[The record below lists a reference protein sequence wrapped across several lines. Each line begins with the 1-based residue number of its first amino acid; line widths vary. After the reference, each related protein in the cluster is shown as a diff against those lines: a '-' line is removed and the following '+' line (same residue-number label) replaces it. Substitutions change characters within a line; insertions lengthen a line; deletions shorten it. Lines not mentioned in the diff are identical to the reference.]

1 MNITQRLL
9 LTFSLMSLALIS
21 LVIVTLSLLSG
32 FQSRFEYVQDNA
44 IPSIRDLNA
53 QVDKANALSLLLYKH
68 QSTTDNSYLPPI
80 EQDIA
85 KTLNEINELNEYY
98 LKNNVSENEENDK
111 RLTLAGFDSVKA
123 IRAALPAFLAA
134 SIAHQDLISLDLIQG
149 QNGVG
154 ANIRKLID
162 GYREQISLNLKL
174 GDVLRDENTRIYD
187 MTFTGLLAGGL
198 LTLLLT
204 GLFAVTTILGI
215 RKSLNH
221 MSRAMTMASTSL
233 DLTIQADDRR
243 KDEIGNTA
251 RAFNSLM
258 HRVSSALASVN
269 ASSQSVSSA
278 ATQIAAGNEDLSAR
292 TEEQA
297 ASLEQTAASM
307 TEISETVR
315 QNAENTQQAS
325 LLAGNASRISINS
338 ADSVSTMLSTMEH
351 IRTSSGKITDIIALI
366 EGIAFQ
372 TNILA
377 LNAAVEAARA
387 GEQGRGF
394 AVVAGEVRT
403 LAQRS
408 STAAREIKDLIG
420 ASNSLVSAGVEQA
433 SDVGKN
439 MSAMKDAIQQVTD
452 LVNEIAAATEE
463 QSQGISQVHLAVNQ
477 MDDVT
482 QQNASLVEE
491 ASAASQSL
499 QEQASTLSQLVGQF
513 IVGQIASSTLIPAL
527 ASAPSGLSAPRLASA
542 KKKNAL
548 AQDDAGW
555 QRF

>member
-44 IPSIRDLNA
+44 IPSIKDLNSL
-53 QVDKANALSLLLYKH
+53 VDKSNSLVLFLYRH
-68 QSTTDNSYLPPI
+68 QTTDDDRKLPAI
-80 EQDIA
+80 EQDINR
-85 KTLNEINELNEYY
+85 TIEEIKNLNEYY
-98 LKNNVSENEENDK
+98 LINDVSSEED
-111 RLTLAGFDSVKA
+111 RQLTNKA
-123 IRAALPAFLAA
+123 IDLTKKLQASLPVFLNASKANQNEIAL
-134 SIAHQDLISLDLIQG
+134 
-149 QNGVG
+149 
-154 ANIRKLID
+154 
-162 GYREQISLNLKL
+162 
-174 GDVLRDENTRIYD
+174 
-187 MTFTGLLAGGL
+187 GLLQGTGGPGEAVRNLLANYRKQFDLNVEMGDALRQVNKRVYEQTWFGL
-198 LTLLLT
+198 LSGTLLIVLLI
-204 GLFAVTTILGI
+204 GFFAVRTILGI
-215 RKSLNH
+215 RKSLNN
-221 MSRAMTMASTSL
+221 MSQTMENVSTHL

-243 KDEIGNTA
+243 KDEVGNTA
-251 RAFNSLM
+251 RAFNRLM
-258 HRVSSALASVN
+258 HRVSSALASVS

-278 ATQIAAGNEDLSAR
+278 ATQIAAGNEDLSSR

-338 ADSVSTMLSTMEH
+338 ADSVNTMLNTMEH

-408 STAAREIKDLIG
+408 STAAREIKDLID
-420 ASNSLVSAGVEQA
+420 ASNSLVSAGVDQA

-463 QSQGISQVHLAVNQ
+463 QSRGISQVHQAVNQ

-513 IVGQIASSTLIPAL
+513 IVGQVPSLAL
-527 ASAPSGLSAPRLASA
+527 ASASAPVLPGISTPRLSPVR
-542 KKKNAL
+542 KKGVVT
-548 AQDDAGW
+548 QDETDW
-555 QRF
+555 QSF

>member
-44 IPSIRDLNA
+44 IPSIKDLNSL
-53 QVDKANALSLLLYKH
+53 VDKSNSLVLFLYRH
-68 QSTTDNSYLPPI
+68 QTTDDDRKLPAI
-80 EQDIA
+80 EQDINR
-85 KTLNEINELNEYY
+85 TIEEIKKLNEYY
-98 LKNNVSENEENDK
+98 LINDASSDEDRQLTHTAIDLTKKLQASLPVFLNASKANQNETALGLLQGAGGPGEAVRELLTNYRKQFDLNVEM
-111 RLTLAGFDSVKA
+111 
-123 IRAALPAFLAA
+123 
-134 SIAHQDLISLDLIQG
+134 
-149 QNGVG
+149 
-154 ANIRKLID
+154 
-162 GYREQISLNLKL
+162 
-174 GDVLRDENTRIYD
+174 GDELRQVNKRIYD
-187 MTFTGLLAGGL
+187 QTWFGLLSG
-198 LTLLLT
+198 TLLIVLLI
-204 GLFAVTTILGI
+204 GFFAVRTILGI
-215 RKSLNH
+215 RKSLNN
-221 MSRAMTMASTSL
+221 MSQTMESVSTHL

-243 KDEIGNTA
+243 KDEVGNTA

-258 HRVSSALASVN
+258 HRVSSALASVS

-278 ATQIAAGNEDLSAR
+278 ATQIAAGNEDLSSR

-325 LLAGNASRISINS
+325 LLAGNASKISINS
-338 ADSVSTMLSTMEH
+338 ADSVNTMLNTMEH
-351 IRTSSGKITDIIALI
+351 IRTSSGKITEIIALI

-408 STAAREIKDLIG
+408 STAAREIKDLID
-420 ASNSLVSAGVEQA
+420 ASNSLVSAGVDQA

-463 QSQGISQVHLAVNQ
+463 QSQGISQVHQAVNQ

-499 QEQASTLSQLVGQF
+499 QEQASALSQLVGQF
-513 IVGQIASSTLIPAL
+513 IVGQVTPLAL
-527 ASAPSGLSAPRLASA
+527 ASASASALPGVSAPRLSPVR
-542 KKKNAL
+542 KKGVIAPDE
-548 AQDDAGW
+548 ADW

>member
-44 IPSIRDLNA
+44 IPSIKDLNNLA
-53 QVDKANALSLLLYKH
+53 DKSNSLVLFLYRH
-68 QSTTDNSYLPPI
+68 QTTDDDRKLPAI
-80 EQDIA
+80 EQDISKNIEEMQA
-85 KTLNEINELNEYY
+85 LNEYY
-98 LKNNVSENEENDK
+98 LKNNASSEEDRQLTNTAIDLTKKLQASLPVFLNASRANQND
-111 RLTLAGFDSVKA
+111 V
-123 IRAALPAFLAA
+123 AL
-134 SIAHQDLISLDLIQG
+134 
-149 QNGVG
+149 
-154 ANIRKLID
+154 
-162 GYREQISLNLKL
+162 
-174 GDVLRDENTRIYD
+174 
-187 MTFTGLLAGGL
+187 GLLQGMDGPGKVVRDLLANYRKQFDLNVKMGDDLRQVNKQIYEQTWFGL
-198 LTLLLT
+198 LSGTLLIVLLI
-204 GLFAVTTILGI
+204 GFFAVRTILGI
-215 RKSLNH
+215 RKSLNN
-221 MSRAMTMASTSL
+221 MSQTMENVSTHL

-243 KDEIGNTA
+243 KDEVGNTA

-258 HRVSSALASVN
+258 QRVSSALASVS

-278 ATQIAAGNEDLSAR
+278 ATQIAAGNEDLSSR

-325 LLAGNASRISINS
+325 LLAGNASKISINS
-338 ADSVSTMLSTMEH
+338 ADSVNTMEH
-351 IRTSSGKITDIIALI
+351 IRTSSGKITEIIALI

-408 STAAREIKDLIG
+408 STAAREIKDLID
-420 ASNSLVSAGVEQA
+420 ASNSLVSAGVDQA

-463 QSQGISQVHLAVNQ
+463 QSQGISQVHQAVNQ

-513 IVGQIASSTLIPAL
+513 IVGQVTPLAL
-527 ASAPSGLSAPRLASA
+527 ASASASALPGISAPRLAPVRKKSA
-542 KKKNAL
+542 V
-548 AQDDAGW
+548 AQDEADW

>member
-9 LTFSLMSLALIS
+9 LIFSLMSLALIS

-32 FQSRFEYVQDNA
+32 FQSRAEYVQENT
-44 IPSIRDLNA
+44 IPSFKYISQLVEKSNSLVLFLYRHQTVSENDKLN
-53 QVDKANALSLLLYKH
+53 S
-68 QSTTDNSYLPPI
+68 I
-80 EQDIA
+80 EQDIT
-85 KTLNEINELNEYY
+85 KTTEEVKALNDYY
-98 LKNNVSENEENDK
+98 LKNLSSNEEDTQVSNQ
-111 RLTLAGFDSVKA
+111 
-123 IRAALPAFLAA
+123 AADIIGKLQSSLPAFFAA
-134 SIAHQDLISLDLIQG
+134 SRLNQKEDSLKLLQ
-149 QNGVG
+149 GVG
-154 ANIRKLID
+154 GPGEAVRNLIAT
-162 GYREQISLNLKL
+162 YREQFNLNVRI
-174 GDVLRDENTRIYD
+174 GDELRKQNVAAYEKSW
-187 MTFTGLLAGGL
+187 FGLLSSSL
-198 LTLLLT
+198 LIVLLI
-204 GLFAVTTILGI
+204 GFFAVRTILGI
-215 RKSLNH
+215 RKSLNDI
-221 MSRAMTMASTSL
+221 SQTMENVSNSL
-233 DLTIQADDRR
+233 NLTVQADDRR

-251 RAFNSLM
+251 RAFNSLIQ
-258 HRVSSALASVN
+258 RVSSALASVS

-278 ATQIAAGNEDLSAR
+278 ATQIAAGNEDLSSR

-307 TEISETVR
+307 TELAETVR

-325 LLAGNASRISINS
+325 LLAGNASRISNNS
-338 ADSVSTMLSTMEH
+338 ADSVSTMLNTMEH

-408 STAAREIKDLIG
+408 STAAREIKDLID
-420 ASNSLVSAGVEQA
+420 ASNSLVSEGVDQA

-463 QSQGISQVHLAVNQ
+463 QSKGINLVHQAVNQ

-513 IVGQIASSTLIPAL
+513 IVVQAATQAL
-527 ASAPSGLSAPRLASA
+527 ASVPVSAPSQLSAPRLSPA
-542 KKKNAL
+542 KKKV
-548 AQDDAGW
+548 AQNETDW
-555 QRF
+555 QSF

>member
-9 LTFSLMSLALIS
+9 LTFSLLSLALIA
-21 LVIVTLSLLSG
+21 LVIVSLSLLSG

-44 IPSIRDLNA
+44 IPSIKDLNSL
-53 QVDKANALSLLLYKH
+53 VDKSNSLVMYLYRH
-68 QSTTDNSYLPPI
+68 QTNTDNSKFSVI
-80 EQDIA
+80 EQGIA
-85 KTLNEINELNEYY
+85 TTMEEIKALNEYY
-98 LKNNVSENEENDK
+98 LKNDISSEEDRRLTEVAIDLTNKLQASLPAYFNVSKTSQDDVSLALLQENGGPGEVIRNLIASYRK
-111 RLTLAGFDSVKA
+111 QFDLNVK
-123 IRAALPAFLAA
+123 IGD
-134 SIAHQDLISLDLIQG
+134 DL
-149 QNGVG
+149 
-154 ANIRKLID
+154 RKM
-162 GYREQISLNLKL
+162 
-174 GDVLRDENTRIYD
+174 NTQIYD
-187 MTFTGLLAGGL
+187 QTWVGLLSGAL
-198 LTLLLT
+198 LVVLLI
-204 GLFAVTTILGI
+204 GFFVMRTILNI
-215 RKSLNH
+215 RKSLSN
-221 MSRAMTMASTSL
+221 MSQMMETASTTL
-233 DLTIQADDRR
+233 DLTVQADERR
-243 KDEIGNTA
+243 NDEIGETA
-251 RAFNSLM
+251 TSFNRLM
-258 HRVSSALASVN
+258 NKISSALVSVN
-269 ASSQSVSSA
+269 VASQSVSSA

-307 TEISETVR
+307 TELSETVR

-325 LLAGNASRISINS
+325 LLAGNASKISANS
-338 ADSVSTMLSTMEH
+338 ADSVNIMLNTMEH

-408 STAAREIKDLIG
+408 STAAREIKDLID

-452 LVNEIAAATEE
+452 LVNEIAAATAE
-463 QSQGISQVHLAVNQ
+463 QSQGISQVHQAVNQ
-477 MDDVT
+477 MDDMT

-491 ASAASQSL
+491 ASSASQSL

-513 IVGQIASSTLIPAL
+513 IISH
-527 ASAPSGLSAPRLASA
+527 SAPSTPSPASVSAALHLAPVT
-542 KKKNAL
+542 KKGATS
-548 AQDDAGW
+548 QDEADW
-555 QRF
+555 QHF

>member
-44 IPSIRDLNA
+44 IPSIKDLNNL
-53 QVDKANALSLLLYKH
+53 VDKSNSLVLFLYRH
-68 QSTTDNSYLPPI
+68 QTTDDDRKLPPI
-80 EQDIA
+80 EQDINN
-85 KTLNEINELNEYY
+85 TIEEIKKLNEYY
-98 LKNNVSENEENDK
+98 LINDASSEAD
-111 RLTLAGFDSVKA
+111 RQLTNTA
-123 IRAALPAFLAA
+123 IGLTQKLQAALPVFINASRANQNDLA
-134 SIAHQDLISLDLIQG
+134 L
-149 QNGVG
+149 
-154 ANIRKLID
+154 
-162 GYREQISLNLKL
+162 
-174 GDVLRDENTRIYD
+174 
-187 MTFTGLLAGGL
+187 GLLQGMDGPGKVVRDLLANYRKQFDLNVEMGDDLRKVNKQVYDQTWFGL
-198 LTLLLT
+198 LSGTLLVVLLI
-204 GLFAVTTILGI
+204 GFFAVRTILGI
-215 RKSLNH
+215 RKSLNN
-221 MSRAMTMASTSL
+221 MNQTMENVSTHL

-243 KDEIGNTA
+243 KDEVGNTA

-258 HRVSSALASVN
+258 HRVSAALASVN

-408 STAAREIKDLIG
+408 STAAREIKDLID

-439 MSAMKDAIQQVTD
+439 MAAMKDAIQQVTD

-463 QSQGISQVHLAVNQ
+463 QSQGISQVHQAVNQ

-513 IVGQIASSTLIPAL
+513 IVGQITPSALTPAL
-527 ASAPSGLSAPRLASA
+527 ASVPSGLSVPRLAPAKQKSA
-542 KKKNAL
+542 A
-548 AQDDAGW
+548 AQDEGDW

>member
-44 IPSIRDLNA
+44 IPSIKDLNNL
-53 QVDKANALSLLLYKH
+53 VDKSNSLVMFLYRH
-68 QSTTDNSYLPPI
+68 QTTDDDRKLPAI
-80 EQDIA
+80 EQDIS
-85 KTLNEINELNEYY
+85 KNIEDMQVLNEYY
-98 LKNNVSENEENDK
+98 LKNNASSEEDRQLTNTAIDLTKKLQASLPIFLNASRANQND
-111 RLTLAGFDSVKA
+111 V
-123 IRAALPAFLAA
+123 AL
-134 SIAHQDLISLDLIQG
+134 
-149 QNGVG
+149 
-154 ANIRKLID
+154 
-162 GYREQISLNLKL
+162 
-174 GDVLRDENTRIYD
+174 
-187 MTFTGLLAGGL
+187 GLLQGMDGPGKVVRDLLANYRKQFDLNVKMGDDLRQVNKQIYEQTWFGL
-198 LTLLLT
+198 LSGTLLIVLLI
-204 GLFAVTTILGI
+204 GFFAVRTILGI
-215 RKSLNH
+215 RKSLNN
-221 MSRAMTMASTSL
+221 MSQTMENVSTHL

-243 KDEIGNTA
+243 KDEVGNTA

-258 HRVSSALASVN
+258 QRVSSALASVS

-278 ATQIAAGNEDLSAR
+278 ATQIAAGNEDLSSR

-325 LLAGNASRISINS
+325 LLAGNASKISINS
-338 ADSVSTMLSTMEH
+338 ADSVNTMLNTMEH
-351 IRTSSGKITDIIALI
+351 IRTSSGKITEIIALI

-408 STAAREIKDLIG
+408 STAAREIKDLID
-420 ASNSLVSAGVEQA
+420 ASNSLVSAGVDQA

-463 QSQGISQVHLAVNQ
+463 QSQGISQVHQAVNQ

-513 IVGQIASSTLIPAL
+513 IVGQVTPLAL
-527 ASAPSGLSAPRLASA
+527 ASASASALPGISAPRLAPVRKKSA
-542 KKKNAL
+542 V
-548 AQDDAGW
+548 AQDEADW

>member
-44 IPSIRDLNA
+44 IPSIKDLNSL
-53 QVDKANALSLLLYKH
+53 VDKSNSLVLFLYRH
-68 QSTTDNSYLPPI
+68 QTTDDDRKLPAI
-80 EQDIA
+80 EQDINR
-85 KTLNEINELNEYY
+85 TIEEIKNLNEYY
-98 LKNNVSENEENDK
+98 LINDVSSEED
-111 RLTLAGFDSVKA
+111 RQLTNKA
-123 IRAALPAFLAA
+123 IDLTKKLQASLPVFLNASRANQNEIAL
-134 SIAHQDLISLDLIQG
+134 
-149 QNGVG
+149 
-154 ANIRKLID
+154 
-162 GYREQISLNLKL
+162 
-174 GDVLRDENTRIYD
+174 
-187 MTFTGLLAGGL
+187 GLLQGTGGPGEAVRELLANYRKQFDLNVEMGDALRQVNKRVYEQTWFGL
-198 LTLLLT
+198 LSGTLLIVLLI
-204 GLFAVTTILGI
+204 GFFAVRTILGI
-215 RKSLNH
+215 RKSLNN
-221 MSRAMTMASTSL
+221 MSQTMENVSTHL

-243 KDEIGNTA
+243 KDEVGNTA

-258 HRVSSALASVN
+258 HRVSSALASVS

-278 ATQIAAGNEDLSAR
+278 ATQIAAGNEDLSSR

-338 ADSVSTMLSTMEH
+338 ADSVNTMLNTMEH

-408 STAAREIKDLIG
+408 STAAREIKDLID
-420 ASNSLVSAGVEQA
+420 ASNSLVSAGVDQA

-463 QSQGISQVHLAVNQ
+463 QSRGISQVHQAVNQ

-513 IVGQIASSTLIPAL
+513 IVGQVPSLAL
-527 ASAPSGLSAPRLASA
+527 ASASAPVLPGISTPHLSPVR
-542 KKKNAL
+542 KKGVVT
-548 AQDDAGW
+548 QDETDW
-555 QRF
+555 QSF

>member
-9 LTFSLMSLALIS
+9 MIFSLMSIALIS
-21 LVIVTLSLLSG
+21 LVIVALTLLSG
-32 FQSRFEYVQDNA
+32 FQSRSEYIQENT
-44 IPSIRDLNA
+44 IPSFTSLMELTETNNKLVILLYRHQTISDENILSTIEENIKKTTDKLKSLNDSYLKNNISNDEDATFSNKAAAFIDKLNA
-53 QVDKANALSLLLYKH
+53 SLPEFFKISRLNQKDIALSLLQGEKGPGEWVRNLTETYSQQFDFNVGVAGELRK
-68 QSTTDNSYLPPI
+68 QN
-80 EQDIA
+80 IA
-85 KTLNEINELNEYY
+85 AYEK
-98 LKNNVSENEENDK
+98 SW
-111 RLTLAGFDSVKA
+111 F
-123 IRAALPAFLAA
+123 
-134 SIAHQDLISLDLIQG
+134 SL
-149 QNGVG
+149 
-154 ANIRKLID
+154 
-162 GYREQISLNLKL
+162 
-174 GDVLRDENTRIYD
+174 
-187 MTFTGLLAGGL
+187 LLSSL
-198 LTLLLT
+198 LTVLLI
-204 GLFAVTTILGI
+204 GFFAVRTILGI
-215 RKSLNH
+215 RKSLND
-221 MSRAMTMASTSL
+221 MSQTMEKVSSSL
-233 DLTIQADDRR
+233 DLTIHADDRR
-243 KDEIGNTA
+243 KDEVGDTS

-258 HRVSSALASVN
+258 SRVSSALASVS

-278 ATQIAAGNEDLSAR
+278 ATQIAAGNEDLSSR

-307 TEISETVR
+307 TELAETVR
-315 QNAENTQQAS
+315 QNAENTQHAS

-338 ADSVSTMLSTMEH
+338 ADSVSTMLNTMEH
-351 IRTSSGKITDIIALI
+351 IRASSGKITDIIALI

-408 STAAREIKDLIG
+408 STAAREIKDLID
-420 ASNSLVSAGVEQA
+420 ASNSLVSEGVDQA

-463 QSQGISQVHLAVNQ
+463 QSKGIDQVHLAVNQ

-482 QQNASLVEE
+482 QQNAALVEE

-513 IVGQIASSTLIPAL
+513 IVGQVTPLAL
-527 ASAPSGLSAPRLASA
+527 ASASAPALPGVSAPRLSPV
-542 KKKNAL
+542 KKKGVIAPDE
-548 AQDDAGW
+548 ADW

>member
-44 IPSIRDLNA
+44 IPSIKDLNSL
-53 QVDKANALSLLLYKH
+53 VDKSNSLVLFLYRH
-68 QSTTDNSYLPPI
+68 QTTDDDRKLPAI
-80 EQDIA
+80 EQDINR
-85 KTLNEINELNEYY
+85 TIEEIKKLNEYY
-98 LKNNVSENEENDK
+98 LINDASSEEDRQLTHTAIDLTKKLQASLPVFLNASKANQNETALGLLQGAGGLGEAVRELLTNYRKQFDLNVEM
-111 RLTLAGFDSVKA
+111 
-123 IRAALPAFLAA
+123 
-134 SIAHQDLISLDLIQG
+134 
-149 QNGVG
+149 
-154 ANIRKLID
+154 
-162 GYREQISLNLKL
+162 
-174 GDVLRDENTRIYD
+174 GDELRQVNKRIYD
-187 MTFTGLLAGGL
+187 QTWFGLLSG
-198 LTLLLT
+198 TLLIVLLI
-204 GLFAVTTILGI
+204 GFFAVRTILGI
-215 RKSLNH
+215 RKSLNN
-221 MSRAMTMASTSL
+221 MSQTMESVSTHL

-243 KDEIGNTA
+243 KDEVGNTA

-258 HRVSSALASVN
+258 QRVSSALASVS

-278 ATQIAAGNEDLSAR
+278 ATQIAAGNEDLSSR

-325 LLAGNASRISINS
+325 LLAGNASKISINS
-338 ADSVSTMLSTMEH
+338 ADSVNTMLNTMEH
-351 IRTSSGKITDIIALI
+351 IRTSSGKITEIIALI

-408 STAAREIKDLIG
+408 STAAREIKDLID
-420 ASNSLVSAGVEQA
+420 ASNSLVSAGVDQA

-463 QSQGISQVHLAVNQ
+463 QSQGISQVHQAVNQ

-513 IVGQIASSTLIPAL
+513 IVGQVTPLAL
-527 ASAPSGLSAPRLASA
+527 ASASAPALPGVSAPRLSPV
-542 KKKNAL
+542 KKKGVIAPDE
-548 AQDDAGW
+548 ADW

>member
-44 IPSIRDLNA
+44 IPSIKDLNSL
-53 QVDKANALSLLLYKH
+53 VDKSNSLVLFLYRH
-68 QSTTDNSYLPPI
+68 QTTDDDRKLPAI
-80 EQDIA
+80 EQDINRA
-85 KTLNEINELNEYY
+85 IEEIKNLNEYY
-98 LKNNVSENEENDK
+98 LINDVSSEED
-111 RLTLAGFDSVKA
+111 RQLTNKA
-123 IRAALPAFLAA
+123 IDLTKKLQASLPVFLNASKANQNEIALGLLQGTGGPGEAVRELLANYRK
-134 SIAHQDLISLDLIQG
+134 QFDL
-149 QNGVG
+149 NV
-154 ANIRKLID
+154 
-162 GYREQISLNLKL
+162 KL
-174 GDVLRDENTRIYD
+174 GDDLRVVNKRIYEQ
-187 MTFTGLLAGGL
+187 TWFGLLSG
-198 LTLLLT
+198 TLLIVLLI
-204 GLFAVTTILGI
+204 GFFAVRTILGI
-215 RKSLNH
+215 RKSLNN
-221 MSRAMTMASTSL
+221 MSQTMESVSTHL

-243 KDEIGNTA
+243 KDEVGNTA
-251 RAFNSLM
+251 RAFNRLM
-258 HRVSSALASVN
+258 HRVSSALASVS

-278 ATQIAAGNEDLSAR
+278 ATQIAAGNEDLSSR

-338 ADSVSTMLSTMEH
+338 ADSVNTMLNTMEH

-408 STAAREIKDLIG
+408 STAAREIKDLID
-420 ASNSLVSAGVEQA
+420 ASNSLVSAGVDQA

-463 QSQGISQVHLAVNQ
+463 QSRGISQVHQAVNQ

-513 IVGQIASSTLIPAL
+513 IVGQVPSLTL
-527 ASAPSGLSAPRLASA
+527 ASASAPVLPGISTPRLSPAR
-542 KKKNAL
+542 KKGVVT
-548 AQDDAGW
+548 QDETDW
-555 QRF
+555 QSF

>member
-44 IPSIRDLNA
+44 IPSIKDLNNM
-53 QVDKANALSLLLYKH
+53 VDKSNSLVLFLYRH
-68 QSTTDNSYLPPI
+68 QTTVDDGKLPVI
-80 EQDIA
+80 EQDIT
-85 KTLNEINELNEYY
+85 KTIDELKALNEYY
-98 LKNNVSENEENDK
+98 LKNDISSEEDLQ
-111 RLTLAGFDSVKA
+111 LTNKA
-123 IRAALPAFLAA
+123 IDLIGKLQASLPAFLNA
-134 SIAHQDLISLDLIQG
+134 SRANQNDTALGLLQGMGGPGEAVRNLIANYRNQFDLNIKIGDDLRQVN
-149 QNGVG
+149 Q
-154 ANIRKLID
+154 
-162 GYREQISLNLKL
+162 
-174 GDVLRDENTRIYD
+174 RIYEQ
-187 MTFTGLLAGGL
+187 TWFGLLSG
-198 LTLLLT
+198 TLLVLLLI
-204 GLFAVTTILGI
+204 GFFAVRTILGI
-215 RKSLNH
+215 RKSLNN
-221 MSRAMTMASTSL
+221 MSQTMESVSTHL

-243 KDEIGNTA
+243 KDEVGNTA

-258 HRVSSALASVN
+258 HRVSSALASVS

-278 ATQIAAGNEDLSAR
+278 ATQIAAGNEDLSSR

-338 ADSVSTMLSTMEH
+338 ADSVSTMLNTMEH

-408 STAAREIKDLIG
+408 STAAREIKDLID
-420 ASNSLVSAGVEQA
+420 ASNSLVSVGVDQA

-463 QSQGISQVHLAVNQ
+463 QSRGISQVHQAVNQ

-513 IVGQIASSTLIPAL
+513 IVGQITPLAL
-527 ASAPSGLSAPRLASA
+527 ASTSAAVLPGTSAPRLSPVRKKSA
-542 KKKNAL
+542 V
-548 AQDDAGW
+548 AQDEADW

>member
-44 IPSIRDLNA
+44 IPSIKDLNSL
-53 QVDKANALSLLLYKH
+53 VDKSNSLVLFLYRH
-68 QSTTDNSYLPPI
+68 QTTDDDRKLPAI
-80 EQDIA
+80 EQDINRA
-85 KTLNEINELNEYY
+85 IEEIKNLNEYY
-98 LKNNVSENEENDK
+98 LINDVSSEED
-111 RLTLAGFDSVKA
+111 RQLTNKA
-123 IRAALPAFLAA
+123 IDLTKKLQASLPVFLNASKANQNEIAL
-134 SIAHQDLISLDLIQG
+134 
-149 QNGVG
+149 
-154 ANIRKLID
+154 
-162 GYREQISLNLKL
+162 
-174 GDVLRDENTRIYD
+174 
-187 MTFTGLLAGGL
+187 GLLQGTGGPGEAVRNLLANYRKQFDLNVEMGDALRQVNKRVYEQTWFGL
-198 LTLLLT
+198 LSGTLLIVLLI
-204 GLFAVTTILGI
+204 GFFAVRTILGI
-215 RKSLNH
+215 RKSLNN
-221 MSRAMTMASTSL
+221 MSQTMESVSTHL

-243 KDEIGNTA
+243 KDEVGNTA
-251 RAFNSLM
+251 RAFNRLM
-258 HRVSSALASVN
+258 HRVSSALASVS

-278 ATQIAAGNEDLSAR
+278 ATQIAAGNEDLSSR

-338 ADSVSTMLSTMEH
+338 ADSVNTMLNTMEH

-408 STAAREIKDLIG
+408 STAAREIKDLID
-420 ASNSLVSAGVEQA
+420 ASNSLVSAGVDQA

-463 QSQGISQVHLAVNQ
+463 QSRGISQVHQAVNQ

-513 IVGQIASSTLIPAL
+513 IVGQVPSLTL
-527 ASAPSGLSAPRLASA
+527 ASASAPVLPGISTPRLSPVR
-542 KKKNAL
+542 KKGVVT
-548 AQDDAGW
+548 QDETDW
-555 QRF
+555 QSF

>member
-44 IPSIRDLNA
+44 IPSIKDLNSL
-53 QVDKANALSLLLYKH
+53 VDKSNSLVLFLYRH
-68 QSTTDNSYLPPI
+68 QTTDDDRKLPAI
-80 EQDIA
+80 EQDINR
-85 KTLNEINELNEYY
+85 TIEEIKNLNEYY
-98 LKNNVSENEENDK
+98 LINDVSSEED
-111 RLTLAGFDSVKA
+111 RQLTNKA
-123 IRAALPAFLAA
+123 IDLTKKLQASLPVFLNASRANQNEIAL
-134 SIAHQDLISLDLIQG
+134 
-149 QNGVG
+149 
-154 ANIRKLID
+154 
-162 GYREQISLNLKL
+162 
-174 GDVLRDENTRIYD
+174 
-187 MTFTGLLAGGL
+187 GLLQGIGGPGEAVRELLANYRKQFDLNVEMGDALRQVNKRVYEQTWFGL
-198 LTLLLT
+198 LSGTLLIVLLI
-204 GLFAVTTILGI
+204 GFFAVRTILGI
-215 RKSLNH
+215 RKSLNN
-221 MSRAMTMASTSL
+221 MSQTMESVSTHL
-233 DLTIQADDRR
+233 DLTIQADERR
-243 KDEIGNTA
+243 KDEVGNTA

-258 HRVSSALASVN
+258 HRVSSALASVS

-278 ATQIAAGNEDLSAR
+278 ATQIAAGNEDLSSR

-338 ADSVSTMLSTMEH
+338 ADSVNTMLNTMEH

-408 STAAREIKDLIG
+408 STAAREIKDLID
-420 ASNSLVSAGVEQA
+420 ASNSLVSAGVDQA

-463 QSQGISQVHLAVNQ
+463 QSRGISQVHQAVNQ

-513 IVGQIASSTLIPAL
+513 IVGQVPSLAL
-527 ASAPSGLSAPRLASA
+527 ASASAPVLPGISTPRLSPVR
-542 KKKNAL
+542 KKGVVT
-548 AQDDAGW
+548 QDETDW
-555 QRF
+555 QSF

>member
-44 IPSIRDLNA
+44 IPSIKDLNSL
-53 QVDKANALSLLLYKH
+53 VDKSNSLVLFLYRH
-68 QSTTDNSYLPPI
+68 QTTDDDRKLPVI
-80 EQDIA
+80 EQDINR
-85 KTLNEINELNEYY
+85 TIEEIKNLNEYY
-98 LKNNVSENEENDK
+98 LINDVSSEED
-111 RLTLAGFDSVKA
+111 RQLTNKA
-123 IRAALPAFLAA
+123 IDLTKKLQASLPVFLNASRANQNEIALGLLQGTGGPGEAVRELLANYRK
-134 SIAHQDLISLDLIQG
+134 QFDL
-149 QNGVG
+149 NV
-154 ANIRKLID
+154 
-162 GYREQISLNLKL
+162 KL
-174 GDVLRDENTRIYD
+174 GDDLRVVNKRIYEQ
-187 MTFTGLLAGGL
+187 TWFGLLSG
-198 LTLLLT
+198 TLLIVLLI
-204 GLFAVTTILGI
+204 GFFAVRTILGI
-215 RKSLNH
+215 RKSLNN
-221 MSRAMTMASTSL
+221 MSQTMESVSTHL

-243 KDEIGNTA
+243 KDEVGNTA
-251 RAFNSLM
+251 RAFNRLM
-258 HRVSSALASVN
+258 HRVSSALASVS

-278 ATQIAAGNEDLSAR
+278 ATQIAAGNEDLSSR

-338 ADSVSTMLSTMEH
+338 ADSVNTMLNTMEH

-408 STAAREIKDLIG
+408 STAAREIKDLID
-420 ASNSLVSAGVEQA
+420 ASNSLVSAGVDQA

-463 QSQGISQVHLAVNQ
+463 QSRGISQVHQAVNQ

-513 IVGQIASSTLIPAL
+513 IVGQVPSLAL
-527 ASAPSGLSAPRLASA
+527 ASASAPVLPGISTPRLSPVR
-542 KKKNAL
+542 KKGVVT
-548 AQDDAGW
+548 QDETDW
-555 QRF
+555 QSF

>member
-44 IPSIRDLNA
+44 IPSIKDLNSL
-53 QVDKANALSLLLYKH
+53 VDKSNSLVLFLYRH
-68 QSTTDNSYLPPI
+68 QTTDDDRKLPAI
-80 EQDIA
+80 EQDINR
-85 KTLNEINELNEYY
+85 TIEEIKKLNEYY
-98 LKNNVSENEENDK
+98 LINDASSEEDRQLTHTAIDLTKKLQASLPVFLNASKANQNETALGLLQGAGGPGEAVRELLTNYRKQFDLNVEM
-111 RLTLAGFDSVKA
+111 
-123 IRAALPAFLAA
+123 
-134 SIAHQDLISLDLIQG
+134 
-149 QNGVG
+149 
-154 ANIRKLID
+154 
-162 GYREQISLNLKL
+162 
-174 GDVLRDENTRIYD
+174 GDELRQVNKRIYD
-187 MTFTGLLAGGL
+187 QTWFGLLSG
-198 LTLLLT
+198 TLLIVLLI
-204 GLFAVTTILGI
+204 GFFAVRTILGI
-215 RKSLNH
+215 RKSLNN
-221 MSRAMTMASTSL
+221 MSQTMESVSTHL

-243 KDEIGNTA
+243 KDEVGNTA

-258 HRVSSALASVN
+258 HRVSSALASVS

-278 ATQIAAGNEDLSAR
+278 ATQIAAGNEDLSSR

-325 LLAGNASRISINS
+325 LLAGNASKISINS
-338 ADSVSTMLSTMEH
+338 ADSVNTMLNTMEH
-351 IRTSSGKITDIIALI
+351 IRTSSGKITEIIALI

-408 STAAREIKDLIG
+408 STAAREIKDLID
-420 ASNSLVSAGVEQA
+420 ASNSLVSAGVDQA

-463 QSQGISQVHLAVNQ
+463 QSQGISQVHQAVNQ

-513 IVGQIASSTLIPAL
+513 IVGQVTPLAL
-527 ASAPSGLSAPRLASA
+527 ASASASALPGVSAPRLSPV
-542 KKKNAL
+542 KKKGVIAPDE
-548 AQDDAGW
+548 ADW

>member
-134 SIAHQDLISLDLIQG
+134 SVAHQDLISLDLIQG

-204 GLFAVTTILGI
+204 GLFAVSTILGI

-377 LNAAVEAARA
+377 LNAAVEAAR
-387 GEQGRGF
+387 
-394 AVVAGEVRT
+394 
-403 LAQRS
+403 
-408 STAAREIKDLIG
+408 EIKDLIG

>member
-44 IPSIRDLNA
+44 IPSIKDLNSL
-53 QVDKANALSLLLYKH
+53 VDKSNSLVLFLYRH
-68 QSTTDNSYLPPI
+68 QTTDDDRKLPAI
-80 EQDIA
+80 EQDINR
-85 KTLNEINELNEYY
+85 TIEEIKNLNEYY
-98 LKNNVSENEENDK
+98 LINDVSSEEDRQLINTAIDLTKKLQASLPVFINASKANQNE
-111 RLTLAGFDSVKA
+111 
-123 IRAALPAFLAA
+123 IAL
-134 SIAHQDLISLDLIQG
+134 
-149 QNGVG
+149 
-154 ANIRKLID
+154 
-162 GYREQISLNLKL
+162 
-174 GDVLRDENTRIYD
+174 
-187 MTFTGLLAGGL
+187 GLLQGTGGPGEAVRNLLANYRKQFDLNVEMGDALRQVNKRVYEQTWFGL
-198 LTLLLT
+198 LSGTLLIVLLI
-204 GLFAVTTILGI
+204 GFFAVRTILGI
-215 RKSLNH
+215 RKSLNN
-221 MSRAMTMASTSL
+221 MSQTMESVSTHL

-243 KDEIGNTA
+243 KDEVGNTA

-258 HRVSSALASVN
+258 HRVSSALASVS

-278 ATQIAAGNEDLSAR
+278 ATQIAAGNEDLSSR

-325 LLAGNASRISINS
+325 LLAGNASRISVNS
-338 ADSVSTMLSTMEH
+338 ADSVNTMLNTMEH

-408 STAAREIKDLIG
+408 STAAREIKDLID

-463 QSQGISQVHLAVNQ
+463 QSRGISQVHQAVNQ

-513 IVGQIASSTLIPAL
+513 IVGQMTPMAL
-527 ASAPSGLSAPRLASA
+527 ASASASVLPGISAPRLSPVRKKSA
-542 KKKNAL
+542 V
-548 AQDDAGW
+548 AQDEADW

>member
-44 IPSIRDLNA
+44 IPSIKDLNSL
-53 QVDKANALSLLLYKH
+53 VDKSNSLVLFLYRH
-68 QSTTDNSYLPPI
+68 QTTDDDRKLPAI
-80 EQDIA
+80 EQDINRTIEEM
-85 KTLNEINELNEYY
+85 KNLNEYY
-98 LKNNVSENEENDK
+98 LINDVSSEEDRLLINTAIDLTKKLQASLPVFLNASKANQNEIALGLLQGTGGPGEAVRNLLANYRKQFDLNV
-111 RLTLAGFDSVKA
+111 
-123 IRAALPAFLAA
+123 
-134 SIAHQDLISLDLIQG
+134 
-149 QNGVG
+149 
-154 ANIRKLID
+154 
-162 GYREQISLNLKL
+162 KL
-174 GDVLRDENTRIYD
+174 GDDLRVVNKRVYEQTW
-187 MTFTGLLAGGL
+187 FGLLSG
-198 LTLLLT
+198 TLLIVLLI
-204 GLFAVTTILGI
+204 GFFAVRTILGI
-215 RKSLNH
+215 RKSLNN
-221 MSRAMTMASTSL
+221 MSQTMENVSTHL

-243 KDEIGNTA
+243 KDEVGNTA

-258 HRVSSALASVN
+258 HRVSSALASVS

-278 ATQIAAGNEDLSAR
+278 ATQIAAGNEDLSSR

-338 ADSVSTMLSTMEH
+338 ADSVNTMLNTMEH

-408 STAAREIKDLIG
+408 STAAREIKDLID
-420 ASNSLVSAGVEQA
+420 ASNSLVSAGVDQA

-463 QSQGISQVHLAVNQ
+463 QSRGISQVHQAVNQ

-513 IVGQIASSTLIPAL
+513 IVGQVPSLAL
-527 ASAPSGLSAPRLASA
+527 ASASAPVLPGISTPRLSPVR
-542 KKKNAL
+542 KKGVVT
-548 AQDDAGW
+548 QDETDW
-555 QRF
+555 QSF

>member
-44 IPSIRDLNA
+44 IPSIKDLNNL
-53 QVDKANALSLLLYKH
+53 VDKSNSLVLFLYRH
-68 QSTTDNSYLPPI
+68 QTTDDDSKLPAI
-80 EQDIA
+80 EQDIT
-85 KTLNEINELNEYY
+85 KNIEEMKVLNEYY
-98 LKNNVSENEENDK
+98 LKNNASSEGDRQLTNTAIELTKKLQASLPVFLNASRANQND
-111 RLTLAGFDSVKA
+111 
-123 IRAALPAFLAA
+123 IALGLLQGMEGPGKVVR
-134 SIAHQDLISLDLIQG
+134 DLIANYRKQFDL
-149 QNGVG
+149 NV
-154 ANIRKLID
+154 KM
-162 GYREQISLNLKL
+162 
-174 GDVLRDENTRIYD
+174 GDDLRQVNKRIYD
-187 MTFTGLLAGGL
+187 QTWFGLLSGAL
-198 LTLLLT
+198 LIVLLI
-204 GLFAVTTILGI
+204 GFFAVRTILGI
-215 RKSLNH
+215 RKSLNN
-221 MSRAMTMASTSL
+221 MSQTMENVSTHL
-233 DLTIQADDRR
+233 NLTIQADDRR
-243 KDEIGNTA
+243 KDEVGNTA

-258 HRVSSALASVN
+258 QRVSSALASVS

-278 ATQIAAGNEDLSAR
+278 ATQIAAGNEDLSSR

-325 LLAGNASRISINS
+325 LLAGNASKISIDS
-338 ADSVSTMLSTMEH
+338 ADSVSTMLNTMEH
-351 IRTSSGKITDIIALI
+351 IRNSSGKITDIIALI

-408 STAAREIKDLIG
+408 STAAREIKDLID
-420 ASNSLVSAGVEQA
+420 ASNSLVSSGVEQA

-463 QSQGISQVHLAVNQ
+463 QSQGISQVHQAVNQ

-513 IVGQIASSTLIPAL
+513 IVGQIASSSLIPAL
-527 ASAPSGLSAPRLASA
+527 ASVPSGLSAPRLASA
-542 KKKNAL
+542 KNKNAL
-548 AQDDAGW
+548 AQDEAGW

>member
-9 LTFSLMSLALIS
+9 LTFSLMSLALLS
-21 LVIVTLSLLSG
+21 SVIVALSLLSG

-44 IPSIRDLNA
+44 IPSIKDLNSL
-53 QVDKANALSLLLYKH
+53 VDKSNSLVLFLYRH
-68 QSTTDNSYLPPI
+68 QTAGDDRKLPAI
-80 EQDIA
+80 EQDIT
-85 KTLNEINELNEYY
+85 KTIEELKALNEYY
-98 LKNNVSENEENDK
+98 LKNDISSEEDLQ
-111 RLTLAGFDSVKA
+111 LTNKA
-123 IRAALPAFLAA
+123 IDLIGKLQASLPAFLNA
-134 SIAHQDLISLDLIQG
+134 SRANQNDTALGLLQGMGGPGEAVRNLIANYRKQFDLNIKIGDDLRQVN
-149 QNGVG
+149 Q
-154 ANIRKLID
+154 
-162 GYREQISLNLKL
+162 
-174 GDVLRDENTRIYD
+174 RIYEQ
-187 MTFTGLLAGGL
+187 TWFGLLSG
-198 LTLLLT
+198 TLLVLLLI
-204 GLFAVTTILGI
+204 GFFAVRTILGI
-215 RKSLNH
+215 RKSLNN
-221 MSRAMTMASTSL
+221 MSQTMESVSTTL

-243 KDEIGNTA
+243 KDEVGDTA
-251 RAFNSLM
+251 RAFNNLM
-258 HRVSSALASVN
+258 NRVSSALASVS

-278 ATQIAAGNEDLSAR
+278 ATQIAAGNEDLSSR

-338 ADSVSTMLSTMEH
+338 ADSVSTMLNTMEH

-408 STAAREIKDLIG
+408 STAAREIKDLID

-452 LVNEIAAATEE
+452 LVNEIAAATDE
-463 QSQGISQVHLAVNQ
+463 QSRGISQVHQAVNQ

-513 IVGQIASSTLIPAL
+513 IVGQVPSLAL
-527 ASAPSGLSAPRLASA
+527 ASASASVLPGISTPRLSPVRKKSA
-542 KKKNAL
+542 V
-548 AQDDAGW
+548 AQDEADW